1 MSKTWEETIRHIRTK
16 PEFASLVHDAYLGAN
31 LKENIERFRS
41 STEFI
46 ATLNI
51 LNPWLK
57 QGACIADIGSGNG
70 ISAVSF
76 ALNGYKVSS
85 VEPDPSDTIGA
96 GAQKRLAADY
106 NLQHFEVIES
116 FGENLPLNASSFDLV
131 YIRQAMHHAHDLH
144 KFISEAAR
152 LLKKGGVLFTVRD
165 HVVFDEKDKLH
176 FLNEH
181 PLHKF
186 YGGENAFSPTE
197 YAEAMK
203 QAGLT
208 IIKEYRYHDTPVNFA
223 PLTPEQLNKKFQYV
237 LQQRKNSLKSKIGIL
252 ASIPLIFNLYNTLL
266 VKKGLPVLDER
277 LVPGRVYSYLAQKK
291 T

>member
-46 ATLNI
+46 ATLKI

-106 NLQHFEVIES
+106 NLQHFEV
-116 FGENLPLNASSFDLV
+116 

-144 KFISEAAR
+144 KFITEAAR